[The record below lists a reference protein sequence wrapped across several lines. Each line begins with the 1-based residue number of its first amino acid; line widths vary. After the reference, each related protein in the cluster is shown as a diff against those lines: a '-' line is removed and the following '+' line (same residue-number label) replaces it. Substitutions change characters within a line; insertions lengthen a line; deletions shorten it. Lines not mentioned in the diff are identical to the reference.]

1 MGKSVQQLTDK
12 VSLIASE
19 STWIE
24 GAAIQQ
30 LIKISELTGMVSV
43 AGMPDLHP
51 GRGYPIGAAF
61 YSQDRIYPALVG
73 NDIGCGMALWQA
85 HLKLSK
91 TNAEKLASKLS
102 DMESPLDES
111 WQDTI
116 SARKR
121 DKQIEGDAF
130 ERSLG
135 TIGGGNHF
143 AEFQQID
150 EIYCA
155 EAMSKL
161 GLDKKR
167 LQLLVHSGSRGL
179 GQSIL
184 VEHVQ
189 RFNHDGLS
197 CDTQEFEQYMAQHDH
212 AVRWAELNR
221 ELIARRFFGGYS
233 IRWRAGPGCEPQP
246 GGFQAIGR

>member
-30 LIKISELTGMVSV
+30 LIKTSELTGMVSV

-73 NDIGCGMALWQA
+73 NDIGCGMALWQTQ
-85 HLKLSK
+85 LKLSK
-91 TNAEKLASKLS
+91 TNAEKLASKLT
-102 DMESPLDES
+102 DMESPLDDS

-116 SARKR
+116 NARKR

-130 ERSLG
+130 DRSLG

-155 EAMSKL
+155 VAMAKL

-167 LQLLVHSGSRGL
+167 LQLLVHFRLSWPGAVDSGRASSTVQSRWFELRHTGNL
-179 GQSIL
+179 SDTWRSTIT
-184 VEHVQ
+184 
-189 RFNHDGLS
+189 RYAGLS
-197 CDTQEFEQYMAQHDH
+197 
-212 AVRWAELNR
+212 
-221 ELIARRFFGGYS
+221 S
-233 IRWRAGPGCEPQP
+233 IV
-246 GGFQAIGR
+246 I